1 MYQELGIIFS
11 IVLLLLFFLWV
22 RSNVRLSDNCPK
34 CGNNTYVKRVP
45 RSFITKYLLFFIA
58 PKKLR
63 CNKCWKDFY
72 QLWGPDKP
80 EQLGKKSSTG
90 VEAQLAQ

>member
-1 MYQELGIIFS
+1 MYQELGILFS
-11 IVLLLLFFLWV
+11 VVVSIAILIWF
-22 RSNVRLSDNCPK
+22 RANIRLSDNCPK
-34 CGNNTYVKRVP
+34 CGTNTYVKRVP
-45 RSFITKYLLFFIA
+45 RNLITKYLLFAFS

-80 EQLGKKSSTG
+80 EQMGKKSASG
-90 VEAQLAQ
+90 VHAQVD